1 MSTTL
6 NYSHHQK
13 CIKISAAFMNGSF
26 SVLTGIARLNII
38 GAKLYKTILAR
49 GERKRGLSFQKKE
62 TIFLSRNA
70 VFPLALRRDAFHLAI
85 IRRLG

>member
-1 MSTTL
+1 
-6 NYSHHQK
+6 
-13 CIKISAAFMNGSF
+13 MNGSF